1 MSTLV
6 VIGSNSKAWQ
16 CLNRDSDVI
25 NKMYESVIEL
35 RTRDLFVQP
44 VGVKASSC
52 TGPIDVLI
60 FSFSRIM
67 LDNLALMKA
76 CNAQF
81 RGNNIIYISSL
92 SVHAN
97 SVCRHYNYPK
107 MKVECE
113 LLAGEFN
120 FKILRLANVS
130 AIAQM
135 HEEISKR
142 YLSHYTTAHELLCG
156 IKKCRKN
163 KIVEAYALCNKSRA
177 PFWLTPIYL
186 MYSTLF
192 RFTPSLLV
200 VMRPFDFLLRELG
213 SKYYGYNYIVE
224 NRPVSR

>member
-16 CLNRDSDVI
+16 CLKSDSDVI

-44 VGVKASSC
+44 VAVMVSRR

-67 LDNLALMKA
+67 LDNLALMNA
-76 CNAQF
+76 CHAQF
-81 RGNNIIYISSL
+81 SSDNIIYISSL
-92 SVHAN
+92 SVRAN
-97 SVCRHYNYPK
+97 SVCRHYNYP
-107 MKVECE
+107 MIKVECE
-113 LLAGEFN
+113 LLASEFN

-142 YLSHYTTAHELLCG
+142 YLSHYTTAHELLSG
-156 IKKCRKN
+156 IKKCRKY
-163 KIVEAYALCNKSRA
+163 KIVEAYSLCKKSRV
-177 PFWLTPIYL
+177 PLWLAPIYL

-200 VMRPFDFLLRELG
+200 VMRPFDFLLRKLG
-213 SKYYGYNYIVE
+213 
-224 NRPVSR
+224 